1 MGMRYQ
7 SYSKEFK
14 EAIVAK
20 ILTPGNR
27 SRAEICEEAGVKNST
42 VANWIQSHARMPGM
56 SKKSSKNWSAEEKLK
71 SIIEISSMSE
81 EELGLYLRREGLL
94 SHQLVE
100 WRLEILESL
109 TKKRKNA
116 SQKDLRDVKI
126 KSLER
131 EVLRKDKALA
141 EAAALLI
148 LQKKANLIWDKED
161 EGDS

>member
-1 MGMRYQ
+1 MGTRHQ
-7 SYSKEFK
+7 SYSKEFR

-20 ILTPGNR
+20 ILNPGSR
-27 SRAEICEEAGVKNST
+27 SRTEICEEAGVKNST
-42 VANWIQSHARMPGM
+42 VANGIQSHAKMSGM

-81 EELGLYLRREGLL
+81 EELGIYLRREGLH

-148 LQKKANLIWDKED
+148 LQKKANLIWDRQDEED
-161 EGDS
+161 S